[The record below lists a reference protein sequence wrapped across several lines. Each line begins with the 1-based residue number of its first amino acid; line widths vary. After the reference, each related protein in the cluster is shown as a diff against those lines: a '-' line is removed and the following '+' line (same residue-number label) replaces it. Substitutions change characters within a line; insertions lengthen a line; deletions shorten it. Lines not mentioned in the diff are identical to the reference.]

1 MLESCADYMDLIS
14 EHFYKKAKESVIEHA
29 RQIPDAVHGKV
40 AAHRDYRKRLEPL
53 KGKDIRIAIDEW
65 NYWYGTHLFG
75 ELGTRYFLRDALG
88 IAAGLHEMIRNSD
101 IVFMANY
108 AQTVNV
114 IGAIKTTKTAAAF
127 ETTGLVLNLYRNH
140 FGQFPV
146 TVTGDTDALDVV
158 AALTA
163 DRKALTV
170 GIVNPTQHE
179 CEVTLDLKGAQPAG
193 GRFVQV
199 RAFAL
204 AGTGRLWLIASF
216 ENDPM
221 AYNEPGKDP
230 NVQITEKTIDR
241 VLSELEAP
249 PFSVSLYMLDLHNLQ
264 EKREAK

>member
-1 MLESCADYMDLIS
+1 
-14 EHFYKKAKESVIEHA
+14 
-29 RQIPDAVHGKV
+29 
-40 AAHRDYRKRLEPL
+40 
-53 KGKDIRIAIDEW
+53 
-65 NYWYGTHLFG
+65 
-75 ELGTRYFLRDALG
+75 
-88 IAAGLHEMIRNSD
+88 MIRNSD

-140 FGQFPV
+140 FGQLPV

-179 CEVTLDLKGAQPAG
+179 CEVTLDLEGAQPAG
-193 GRFVQV
+193 GRFDPVQPDEV
-199 RAFAL
+199 GFDPVQADGLVAL

-230 NVQITEKTIDR
+230 NVRITEKMIDR

-249 PFSVSLYMLDLHNLQ
+249 PFSVSLYMLDFRQ
-264 EKREAK
+264 P